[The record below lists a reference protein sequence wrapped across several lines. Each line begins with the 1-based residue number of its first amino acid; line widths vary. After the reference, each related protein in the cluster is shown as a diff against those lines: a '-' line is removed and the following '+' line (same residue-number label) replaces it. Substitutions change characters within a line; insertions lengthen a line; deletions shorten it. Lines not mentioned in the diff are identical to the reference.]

1 MKRRSQGFTLIE
13 LLVVIAIIAILAA
26 ILFPVF
32 ARAKVAA
39 KNTADISQ
47 SRQIALG
54 LTMYLSDFD
63 DGMPIFY
70 AYNSVPPAGDPNH
83 KGLEVLLFPY
93 IKNREVFRNS
103 FDVGGP
109 FTDRDVPGAGSYYK
123 AYGSSY
129 RFTQC
134 LYTVAANE
142 SSQNNTPMT
151 FSRNVNAG
159 QIEFPAET
167 RAMRSEMMAFFARD
181 KDPNCARYGYD
192 CDPPY
197 DFFRMWS
204 PTGGVTILL
213 DSHAK
218 FVPGPGLFDDQRIT
232 PDGRKSGDPEPSSWS
247 GTVYGICD

>member
-1 MKRRSQGFTLIE
+1 MKRRSRGFTLIE

-54 LTMYLSDFD
+54 LTMY
-63 DGMPIFY
+63 
-70 AYNSVPPAGDPNH
+70 NH

-232 PDGRKSGDPEPSSWS
+232 PDGRKSGEPEPSSWS